1 MRCALVFSKKGVSAN
16 HGSYERCG
24 WDKKSVRGVRRGRE
38 EEERRIGR
46 EEERRI
52 GREEQERRI
61 GREEERVYFWPAE
74 PAIGR
79 FRGATLKQENHQHR
93 H

>member
-1 MRCALVFSKKGVSAN
+1 MLRCALVFSKKGVSAN

-46 EEERRI
+46 EEE
-52 GREEQERRI
+52 ERRRE
-61 GREEERVYFWPAE
+61 REEERVYFWPAE